1 MENRIGILLLLF
13 GGLYIKR
20 TITEKKMEEELKQK
34 NNKLKNI
41 NIKNI
46 KVSEVKKDTNKK
58 RATINLVNKNNK

>member
-41 NIKNI
+41 NIK
-46 KVSEVKKDTNKK
+46 KYKSK
-58 RATINLVNKNNK
+58 